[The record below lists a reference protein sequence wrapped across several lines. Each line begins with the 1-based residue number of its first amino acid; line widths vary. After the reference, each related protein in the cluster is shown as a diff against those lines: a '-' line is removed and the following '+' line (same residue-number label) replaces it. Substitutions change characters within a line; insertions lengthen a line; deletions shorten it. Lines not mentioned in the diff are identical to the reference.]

1 LPLSLPRSPVRFIAQ
16 GRRDDPGELTPE
28 AALAY
33 FAKHEGFIGGFE
45 ICDYDG
51 PLTEFVLEKR
61 EVLRRQVGARQWLS
75 AGKTIDTYSVR
86 LHH

>member
-1 LPLSLPRSPVRFIAQ
+1 M
-16 GRRDDPGELTPE
+16 DDPGELTPE

-45 ICDYDG
+45 ICDDDG